1 MPTYYA
7 SARQRIAPRRS
18 VALFALLAIA
28 MVVVS
33 YIVIV
38 LLAAACVYLP
48 LLAFTSVERPP
59 AQLGFLVLGGIVVG
73 ATILWSLVPRRE
85 KFDAPGL
92 LLEPSAHPKL
102 FAELNAIAGS
112 LNEPIPREVYLV
124 GQVNAFVA
132 DRGGIMGIGSR
143 RVMGIGLPLLSSLT
157 VSEMRAVLAHEF
169 AHYYSG
175 DTRMGPWVY
184 KTQSAMIRAFRNIG
198 SLGEI
203 GRIAALQFMNMVAAF
218 ILKWYFI
225 FFLRVINFVS
235 RKKEYRADELA
246 CLVAGAEPLAQGL
259 RKIHGASMA
268 WGPYWNSEVVPVLNQ
283 GCKPAIADG
292 FSRFMAAPQ
301 IEVQVTKGI
310 EREIAEGKTEPYDT
324 HPPLRD
330 RIAAIEKLRE
340 EPADK
345 DGEMAISL
353 LEQPETTELQFLELM
368 NPKLARNSLRQVG
381 WDEIGQTV
389 TIPSWKTAVGEYA
402 PMMNG
407 ITAGSLPEVVKKLP
421 QMGSKI
427 RDPRGM
433 LLTPQQ
439 RTQRAGQLVG
449 LAFGL
454 ALLERGWELEAQPGS
469 FFLAKG
475 RERINPPELIEEL
488 VEGKISPENWVKM
501 CEELGI
507 ADLELTFTAGSGSA
521 SDERGTHTK
530 RDN

>member
-7 SARQRIAPRRS
+7 SGKKSIAPRRS
-18 VALFALLAIA
+18 VALFALLATV
-28 MVVVS
+28 MVAVS
-33 YIVIV
+33 YLVIV
-38 LLAAACVYLP
+38 MLAMACVYLP
-48 LLAFTSVERPP
+48 YLALSSSEHPP
-59 AQLGFLVLGGIVVG
+59 AQLGLLLLGGVIVAG
-73 ATILWSLVPRRE
+73 TILWSIVPRPD
-85 KFDAPGL
+85 KFEAPGL
-92 LLEPSAHPKL
+92 LLEASTHPRL
-102 FAELNAIAGS
+102 FAELNTIANS
-112 LNEPIPREVYLV
+112 LNEPLPREVYLV

-143 RVMGIGLPLLSSLT
+143 RVMGIGLPVLSSLT

-175 DTRMGPWVY
+175 DTKMGPWVY

-198 SLGEI
+198 SLGQL
-203 GRIAALQFMNMVAAF
+203 GRIAALQLMNMVATF

-225 FFLRVINFVS
+225 LFLRVINFVS

-246 CLVAGAEPLAQGL
+246 CLVVGAEPLVRGL

-268 WGPYWNSEVVPVLNQ
+268 WGPYWNSEVVPVLSQ

-310 EREIAEGKTEPYDT
+310 EREIAEGKMQPYDT

-330 RIAAIEKLRE
+330 RIAAIEKLRA
-340 EPADK
+340 EPGEK
-345 DGEMAISL
+345 DAELAISL
-353 LEQPETTELQFLELM
+353 LEQPSSTELQFLELM
-368 NPKLARNSLRQVG
+368 NPKLAKNSLRQVG
-381 WDEIGQTV
+381 WDEIGRTV
-389 TIPSWKTAVGEYA
+389 TIPSWKAAVGEYA

-439 RTQRAGQLVG
+439 RAQRAGQLLG
-449 LAFGL
+449 MALGL
-454 ALLERGWELEAQPGS
+454 ALLGRGWELEAQPGS
-469 FFLAKG
+469 FFLGKG
-475 RERINPPELIEEL
+475 AERINPTALIEDL
-488 VEGKISPENWVKM
+488 VAGKISPENWVKM
-501 CEELGI
+501 CMEFGI
-507 ADLELTFTAGSGSA
+507 EDLELTFTPGIPPAN
-521 SDERGTHTK
+521 DEGAPHSN
-530 RDN
+530 RDQ

>member
-1 MPTYYA
+1 MPTFYA
-7 SARQRIAPRRS
+7 SGEQKIVPRRS
-18 VALFALLAIA
+18 VALFALLAIT

-38 LLAAACVYLP
+38 LLAIACVYLP
-48 LLAFTSVERPP
+48 YLAFTSAEHPP
-59 AQLGFLVLGGIVVG
+59 AQLGLLVLGGIIVG

-85 KFDAPGL
+85 KFEAPGL
-92 LLEPSAHPKL
+92 LLEPPAHPRL
-102 FAELNAIAGS
+102 FAELQAIAAA
-112 LNEPIPREVYLV
+112 LNEPLPREVYLV

-132 DRGGIMGIGSR
+132 DRGGIMGFGSR

-198 SLGEI
+198 SLGEL
-203 GRIAALQFMNMVAAF
+203 GRIAALQFMNMVATF

-246 CLVAGAEPLAQGL
+246 CLVAGAEPLVQGL

-292 FSRFMAAPQ
+292 FSRFLAAPQ
-301 IEVQVTKGI
+301 IEIQVTKGI
-310 EREIAEGKTEPYDT
+310 EKEIEEGKTEPYDT

-330 RIAAIEKLRE
+330 RIAAIEKFVS
-340 EPADK
+340 EPSEK
-345 DGEMAISL
+345 DQEMAISL
-353 LEQPETTELQFLELM
+353 LDKPESTELQFLELV
-368 NPKLARNSLRQVG
+368 NPKLAKNSLRHVG
-381 WDEIGQTV
+381 WDEISQTV
-389 TIPSWKTAVGEYA
+389 TIPSWKDAVGEYA
-402 PMMNG
+402 PMMVG
-407 ITAGSLPEVVKKLP
+407 ITAGALPEVVKKLP
-421 QMGSKI
+421 QMGPKI

-439 RTQRAGQLVG
+439 RAQRAGQL
-449 LAFGL
+449 LAMALGL
-454 ALLERGWELEAQPGS
+454 ALLEKGWKLEAQPGS
-469 FFLAKG
+469 FFLGKG
-475 RERINPPELIEEL
+475 ADRINTFTLMDEL
-488 VEGKISPENWVKM
+488 VEGTVSPENWVKM
-501 CEELGI
+501 CDEFGI
-507 ADLELTFTAGSGSA
+507 TDLALALPTESA
-521 SDERGTHTK
+521 PTSS
-530 RDN
+530 

>member
-1 MPTYYA
+1 
-7 SARQRIAPRRS
+7 
-18 VALFALLAIA
+18 
-28 MVVVS
+28 
-33 YIVIV
+33 
-38 LLAAACVYLP
+38 
-48 LLAFTSVERPP
+48 
-59 AQLGFLVLGGIVVG
+59 
-73 ATILWSLVPRRE
+73 
-85 KFDAPGL
+85 
-92 LLEPSAHPKL
+92 
-102 FAELNAIAGS
+102 LNAIATS

-157 VSEMRAVLAHEF
+157 ISEMRAVLAHEF
-169 AHYYSG
+169 AHYYGG
-175 DTRMGPWVY
+175 DTKMGPWVY

-198 SLGEI
+198 SLGQL
-203 GRIAALQFMNMVAAF
+203 GRIAALQFMNMVVTF

-246 CLVAGAEPLAQGL
+246 CLVAGSEPLVQGL

-292 FSRFMAAPQ
+292 FSRFMGAPQ

-330 RIAAIEKLRE
+330 RIAAIEKFKE
-340 EPADK
+340 EPVEK

-353 LEQPETTELQFLELM
+353 LEQPESTELQFLELM
-368 NPKLARNSLRQVG
+368 NPKLAKNSLRQVG

-389 TIPSWKTAVGEYA
+389 TIPSWRAAVGEYA

-433 LLTPQQ
+433 LLTPEQ
-439 RTQRAGQLVG
+439 RRQRAGQLLG
-449 LAFGL
+449 MALGL
-454 ALLERGWELEAQPGS
+454 ALLERGWELKAQPGS

-475 RERINPPELIEEL
+475 TEQINPPALIEEL
-488 VEGKISPENWVKM
+488 AGGKISPENWVKM
-501 CEELGI
+501 CEEFGI
-507 ADLELTFTAGSGSA
+507 ADLELTFTAGSGPTSV
-521 SDERGTHTK
+521 
-530 RDN
+530 

>member
-1 MPTYYA
+1 MPTFYA
-7 SARQRIAPRRS
+7 SGEQKIAPRRS
-18 VALFALLAIA
+18 VALFALLAIT

-38 LLAAACVYLP
+38 LLAIACVYLP
-48 LLAFTSVERPP
+48 YLAFTSAEHPP
-59 AQLGFLVLGGIVVG
+59 AQLGLLVLGGIIVG

-85 KFDAPGL
+85 KFEAPGL
-92 LLEPSAHPKL
+92 LLEPPAHPRL
-102 FAELNAIAGS
+102 FAELQAIAAA
-112 LNEPIPREVYLV
+112 LDEPLPREVYLV

-132 DRGGIMGIGSR
+132 DRGGIMGFGSR

-198 SLGEI
+198 SLGEL
-203 GRIAALQFMNMVAAF
+203 GRIAALQFMNMVATF

-246 CLVAGAEPLAQGL
+246 CLVAGAEPLVQGL

-292 FSRFMAAPQ
+292 FSRFLAAPQ
-301 IEVQVTKGI
+301 IEIQVTKGI
-310 EREIAEGKTEPYDT
+310 EKEIEEGKTEPYDT

-330 RIAAIEKLRE
+330 RIAAIEKFVA
-340 EPADK
+340 EPSEK
-345 DGEMAISL
+345 DEEMAISL
-353 LEQPETTELQFLELM
+353 LDKPESTELQFLELV
-368 NPKLARNSLRQVG
+368 NPKLAKNSLRHVG
-381 WDEIGQTV
+381 WDEISQTV
-389 TIPSWKTAVGEYA
+389 TIPSWKAAVGEYA
-402 PMMNG
+402 PMIVG
-407 ITAGSLPEVVKKLP
+407 ITAGALPEVVKKLP
-421 QMGSKI
+421 QMGPKI

-439 RTQRAGQLVG
+439 RAQRAGQL
-449 LAFGL
+449 LAMALGL
-454 ALLERGWELEAQPGS
+454 ALLEKGWKLEAQPGS
-469 FFLAKG
+469 FFLGKDAN
-475 RERINPPELIEEL
+475 RINTFTLMDEL
-488 VEGKISPENWVKM
+488 VEGTVSPENWVKM
-501 CEELGI
+501 CDELGI
-507 ADLELTFTAGSGSA
+507 TDLALALPTESA
-521 SDERGTHTK
+521 PTSS
-530 RDN
+530 

>member
-1 MPTYYA
+1 MPTFYA
-7 SARQRIAPRRS
+7 SGEQKIAPRRS
-18 VALFALLAIA
+18 VALFALLAIT

-38 LLAAACVYLP
+38 LLAIACVYLP
-48 LLAFTSVERPP
+48 YLAFTSAEHPP
-59 AQLGFLVLGGIVVG
+59 AQLGLLVLGGIIVG

-85 KFDAPGL
+85 KFEAPGL
-92 LLEPSAHPKL
+92 LLEAPAHPRL
-102 FAELNAIAGS
+102 FAELQAIAAA
-112 LNEPIPREVYLV
+112 LNEPLPREVYLV

-132 DRGGIMGIGSR
+132 DRGGIMGFGSR

-157 VSEMRAVLAHEF
+157 ISEMRAVLAHEF

-175 DTRMGPWVY
+175 DTKMGPWVY

-198 SLGEI
+198 SLGQL
-203 GRIAALQFMNMVAAF
+203 GRIAALQFMNMVATF

-246 CLVAGAEPLAQGL
+246 CLVAGAEPLVQGL

-292 FSRFMAAPQ
+292 FSRFLAAPQ
-301 IEVQVTKGI
+301 IEEQVTKGI

-330 RIAAIEKLRE
+330 RIAAIEKFVA
-340 EPADK
+340 EPSEK
-345 DGEMAISL
+345 DEEMAISL
-353 LEQPETTELQFLELM
+353 LDKPESTELQFLELV
-368 NPKLARNSLRQVG
+368 NPKLAKNSLRQVG
-381 WDEIGQTV
+381 WDEIGRAV
-389 TIPSWKTAVGEYA
+389 TIPSWKAAVGEYA
-402 PMMNG
+402 PMMVG
-407 ITAGSLPEVVKKLP
+407 ITAGALPEVVKKLP
-421 QMGSKI
+421 QMGPKI

-439 RTQRAGQLVG
+439 RTQRAGQL
-449 LAFGL
+449 LAMALGL
-454 ALLERGWELEAQPGS
+454 ALLEKGWKLEAQPGS
-469 FFLAKG
+469 FFLANG
-475 RERINPPELIEEL
+475 VDRINTFTLMDDL
-488 VEGKISPENWVKM
+488 MKGKVSPENWVKM
-501 CEELGI
+501 CDELGN
-507 ADLELTFTAGSGSA
+507 ADLALALPTENAPTSS
-521 SDERGTHTK
+521 
-530 RDN
+530 

>member
-7 SARQRIAPRRS
+7 STGQKIAPRRS
-18 VALFALLAIA
+18 VALFALLAVV
-28 MVVVS
+28 MVAVS
-33 YIVIV
+33 YVVIV
-38 LLAAACVYLP
+38 LLAIACVYLP
-48 LLAFTSVERPP
+48 YLALTSAEHPP
-59 AQLGFLVLGGIVVG
+59 AQLGLFLLGGVVVA
-73 ATILWSLVPRRE
+73 ATILWSIVPRPDRFE
-85 KFDAPGL
+85 APGL
-92 LLEPSAHPKL
+92 LLEPSAHPRL
-102 FAELNAIAGS
+102 FAELNTIASS
-112 LNEPIPREVYLV
+112 LNEPLPREVYLV

-132 DRGGIMGIGSR
+132 DRGGILGIGSR

-157 VSEMRAVLAHEF
+157 ISEMRAVLAHEF

-175 DTRMGPWVY
+175 DTKMGPWVY

-198 SLGEI
+198 SLGQL
-203 GRIAALQFMNMVAAF
+203 GRIAALQLMNMVATF

-246 CLVAGAEPLAQGL
+246 CLVAGAEPLVQGL

-268 WGPYWNSEVVPVLNQ
+268 WGPYWNSEVVPVLNL

-310 EREIAEGKTEPYDT
+310 EKEIAEGKTEPYDT

-330 RIAAIEKLRE
+330 RIAAIEKLEGKPGE
-340 EPADK
+340 ED
-345 DGEMAISL
+345 DELAISL
-353 LEQPETTELQFLELM
+353 LEQPDSAELQFLELM
-368 NPKLARNSLRQVG
+368 NPNLAKNSLRQVG
-381 WDEIGQTV
+381 WDEVGQTV
-389 TIPSWKTAVGEYA
+389 TIPSWKAAVGEYA

-407 ITAGSLPEVVKKLP
+407 ITAGSLPEVVKMLP

-439 RTQRAGQLVG
+439 RAQRAGQLLG
-449 LAFGL
+449 MALGL

-475 RERINPPELIEEL
+475 TERMNPLALIEEL
-488 VEGKISPENWVKM
+488 AAGKTSPENWTKM
-501 CEELGI
+501 CEEFGI
-507 ADLELTFTAGSGSA
+507 ADLELTFTAGIGPPSV
-521 SDERGTHTK
+521 
-530 RDN
+530 

>member
-1 MPTYYA
+1 MPNFYA
-7 SARQRIAPRRS
+7 STEQKITPRRS
-18 VALFALLAIA
+18 VALFALLAIT
-28 MVVVS
+28 MVVIS
-33 YIVIV
+33 YVVIV

-48 LLAFTSVERPP
+48 YLAFTSTEHPP
-59 AQLGFLVLGGIVVG
+59 AQLGLLVLGGIVVG

-85 KFDAPGL
+85 KFEAPGL
-92 LLEPSAHPKL
+92 LLEPPAHPRL
-102 FAELNAIAGS
+102 FAELHAIAAA
-112 LNEPIPREVYLV
+112 LNEPLPREVYLV

-132 DRGGIMGIGSR
+132 DRGGIMGFGSR
-143 RVMGIGLPLLSSLT
+143 RVMGIGLPLLSTLT

-198 SLGEI
+198 SLGEL
-203 GRIAALQFMNMVAAF
+203 GRIAALQFMNMVATF

-246 CLVAGAEPLAQGL
+246 CLVAGAEPLVQGL

-292 FSRFMAAPQ
+292 FSRFLTAPQ

-330 RIAAIEKLRE
+330 RIAAIERLDA
-340 EPADK
+340 EPGEK
-345 DGEMAISL
+345 DAELAISL
-353 LEQPETTELQFLELM
+353 LEQPESTELQFLELV
-368 NPKLARNSLRQVG
+368 NPSLAKNSLRQVG
-381 WDEIGQTV
+381 WDEIGRTV
-389 TIPSWKTAVGEYA
+389 TIPSWKAAVGEYA
-402 PMMNG
+402 PMMVG

-439 RTQRAGQLVG
+439 RTQRAGQLLG
-449 LAFGL
+449 MALGL
-454 ALLERGWELEAQPGS
+454 ALLEKGWDLEAQPGS
-469 FFLAKG
+469 FFLGKG
-475 RERINPPELIEEL
+475 ADKINTSALMDELM
-488 VEGKISPENWVKM
+488 EGKVSAENWVKM
-501 CEELGI
+501 CDELGI
-507 ADLELTFTAGSGSA
+507 TDLALALPAKSA
-521 SDERGTHTK
+521 PTK
-530 RDN
+530 S

>member
-1 MPTYYA
+1 MPNFYA
-7 SARQRIAPRRS
+7 SAEQKIAPRRS
-18 VALFALLAIA
+18 VALFALLAIT

-33 YIVIV
+33 YVVIV

-48 LLAFTSVERPP
+48 YLAFTSTEHPP
-59 AQLGFLVLGGIVVG
+59 AQLGLLVLGGIVVG

-85 KFDAPGL
+85 KFEAPGL
-92 LLEPSAHPKL
+92 LLEPPAHPRL
-102 FAELNAIAGS
+102 FAELHSIAAA
-112 LNEPIPREVYLV
+112 LNEPLPREVYLI

-132 DRGGIMGIGSR
+132 DRGGIIGFGSR

-198 SLGEI
+198 SLGEL
-203 GRIAALQFMNMVAAF
+203 GRIAALQFMNMVATF

-246 CLVAGAEPLAQGL
+246 SLVAGAEPLVQGL

-292 FSRFMAAPQ
+292 FSRFLAAPQ

-330 RIAAIEKLRE
+330 RIAAIEKLDA
-340 EPADK
+340 EPGEK
-345 DGEMAISL
+345 DAELAISL
-353 LEQPETTELQFLELM
+353 LEQPESTELQFLELA
-368 NPKLARNSLRQVG
+368 NPNLAKNSLRQVG
-381 WDEIGQTV
+381 WDEIGRTV
-389 TIPSWKTAVGEYA
+389 TIPSWKAAVGEYA
-402 PMMNG
+402 PMMQG
-407 ITAGSLPEVVKKLP
+407 ITAGALPEVVKRLP

-439 RTQRAGQLVG
+439 RSQRAGQLLG
-449 LAFGL
+449 MALGL
-454 ALLERGWELEAQPGS
+454 ALLEKGWELEAQPGN
-469 FFLAKG
+469 FYLHRGAQ
-475 RERINPPELIEEL
+475 RINVQALMDEL
-488 VEGKISPENWVKM
+488 VEGKASPEEWMKTCN
-501 CEELGI
+501 ELGI
-507 ADLELTFTAGSGSA
+507 ADLALALPIESGAA
-521 SDERGTHTK
+521 SD
-530 RDN
+530 

>member
-1 MPTYYA
+1 MPNFYA
-7 SARQRIAPRRS
+7 SAEQRIAPRRS
-18 VALFALLAIA
+18 VALFALLAIT

-33 YIVIV
+33 YVVIV

-48 LLAFTSVERPP
+48 YLAFTSTEHPP
-59 AQLGFLVLGGIVVG
+59 AQLGLLVLGGIVVG

-85 KFDAPGL
+85 KFEAPGL
-92 LLEPSAHPKL
+92 LLEPPAHPRL
-102 FAELNAIAGS
+102 FAELHAIAAA
-112 LNEPIPREVYLV
+112 LNEPLPREVYLV

-132 DRGGIMGIGSR
+132 DRGGIMGFGSR
-143 RVMGIGLPLLSSLT
+143 RVMGIGLPLLSTLT

-198 SLGEI
+198 SLGEL
-203 GRIAALQFMNMVAAF
+203 GRIAALQFMNMVATF

-246 CLVAGAEPLAQGL
+246 SLVAGAEPLVQGL

-292 FSRFMAAPQ
+292 FSRFLTAPQ

-330 RIAAIEKLRE
+330 RIAAIERLRE

-407 ITAGSLPEVVKKLP
+407 MRVGSLPEVVKNLP

-433 LLTPQQ
+433 LLSPQQ
-439 RTQRAGQLVG
+439 RTRRAGQLFG
-449 LAFGL
+449 MALGL
-454 ALLERGWELEAQPGS
+454 ALLENGWQLEAQPGS
-469 FFLAKG
+469 FFLGKDAN
-475 RERINPPELIEEL
+475 RINTAALLDEL
-488 VEGKISPENWVKM
+488 VEGKLSPEEWRKM
-501 CEELGI
+501 CDELGI
-507 ADLELTFTAGSGSA
+507 ADLELTFTAGSGS
-521 SDERGTHTK
+521 SDGRG
-530 RDN
+530 

>member
-1 MPTYYA
+1 MPNFYA
-7 SARQRIAPRRS
+7 SAEQKIAPRRS
-18 VALFALLAIA
+18 VALFALLAIT

-33 YIVIV
+33 YVVIV

-48 LLAFTSVERPP
+48 YLAFTSTEHPP
-59 AQLGFLVLGGIVVG
+59 AQLGLLVLGGIVVG

-85 KFDAPGL
+85 KFEAPGL
-92 LLEPSAHPKL
+92 LLEPPAHPRL
-102 FAELNAIAGS
+102 FAELHSIAAA
-112 LNEPIPREVYLV
+112 LNEPLPREVYLI

-132 DRGGIMGIGSR
+132 DRGGIIGFGSR

-198 SLGEI
+198 SLGEL
-203 GRIAALQFMNMVAAF
+203 GRIAALQFMNMVATF

-246 CLVAGAEPLAQGL
+246 SLVAGAEPLVQGL

-292 FSRFMAAPQ
+292 FSRFLAAPQ

-330 RIAAIEKLRE
+330 RIAAIEKLDA
-340 EPADK
+340 EPGEK
-345 DGEMAISL
+345 DAELAISL
-353 LEQPETTELQFLELM
+353 LEQPESTELQFLELA
-368 NPKLARNSLRQVG
+368 NPNLAKNSLRQVG
-381 WDEIGQTV
+381 WDEIGRTV
-389 TIPSWKTAVGEYA
+389 TIPSWKAAVGEYA
-402 PMMNG
+402 PMMQG
-407 ITAGSLPEVVKKLP
+407 ITAGALPEVVKRLP

-439 RTQRAGQLVG
+439 RSQRAGQLLG
-449 LAFGL
+449 MALGL
-454 ALLERGWELEAQPGS
+454 ALLEKGWELEAQPGN
-469 FFLAKG
+469 FYLHRGAQ
-475 RERINPPELIEEL
+475 RINVQALMDEL
-488 VEGKISPENWVKM
+488 VEGKASPEEWMKT
-501 CEELGI
+501 CHELGI
-507 ADLELTFTAGSGSA
+507 ADLALALPIESGAA
-521 SDERGTHTK
+521 SD
-530 RDN
+530 

>member
-1 MPTYYA
+1 MPNFYA
-7 SARQRIAPRRS
+7 RAEKKIAPRRS
-18 VALFALLAIA
+18 VALFALLAIT
-28 MVVVS
+28 MVVIS
-33 YIVIV
+33 YVVIV
-38 LLAAACVYLP
+38 LLAVACVYLP
-48 LLAFTSVERPP
+48 YLAFTSTEHAP
-59 AQLGFLVLGGIVVG
+59 AQLGLLVLGGIVVG

-85 KFDAPGL
+85 KFEAPGL
-92 LLEPSAHPKL
+92 LLEPPAHPRL
-102 FAELNAIAGS
+102 FAELHAIAAA
-112 LNEPIPREVYLV
+112 LDEPLPREVYLV

-132 DRGGIMGIGSR
+132 DRGGIMGFGSR

-198 SLGEI
+198 SLREL
-203 GRIAALQFMNMVAAF
+203 GRIAALQFMNMVATF

-246 CLVAGAEPLAQGL
+246 CLVAGAEPLVQGL

-283 GCKPAIADG
+283 GCKPSIADG
-292 FSRFMAAPQ
+292 FSRFLTAPQ

-330 RIAAIEKLRE
+330 RIAAIERLDA
-340 EPADK
+340 EPGEK
-345 DGEMAISL
+345 DAELAISL
-353 LEQPETTELQFLELM
+353 LEQPESTELQFLELV
-368 NPKLARNSLRQVG
+368 NPNLAKNSLRQVG
-381 WDEIGQTV
+381 WDEIGRTV
-389 TIPSWKTAVGEYA
+389 TIPSWKAAVGEYA
-402 PMMNG
+402 PMMVG

-421 QMGSKI
+421 QMGAKI

-439 RTQRAGQLVG
+439 RTQRAGQLLG
-449 LAFGL
+449 MALGL
-454 ALLERGWELEAQPGS
+454 ALLEKGWELEAQPGS
-469 FFLAKG
+469 FFLGKG
-475 RERINPPELIEEL
+475 ADRISTSALMEEL

-501 CEELGI
+501 CDELGI
-507 ADLELTFTAGSGSA
+507 TDLALALPTESTPTSS
-521 SDERGTHTK
+521 
-530 RDN
+530 